1 MLSKIILQ
9 HEQVIQELNIL
20 QLELDS
26 QRQEEVVQNEGG
38 EEPMLIDSVEEA
50 DLPLV
55 GALSRMRSQTLR
67 ESKIQL

>member
-26 QRQEEVVQNEGG
+26 AGQQQEMSFMDEQ
-38 EEPMLIDSVEEA
+38 PMMIDSA
-50 DLPLV
+50 DQPDLPLQNTF
-55 GALSRMRSQTLR
+55 STIRSQTLR
-67 ESKIQL
+67 ESKI

>member
-26 QRQEEVVQNEGG
+26 AGQQQEMSFMDEQ
-38 EEPMLIDSVEEA
+38 PMMIDSVEQP
-50 DLPLV
+50 DLPLRNT
-55 GALSRMRSQTLR
+55 LSTIRSQTLR
-67 ESKIQL
+67 ESKI